1 MGRSQ
6 ARDGKLPHSEA
17 ISKDHLGAAAI
28 FAMLLYRTRT
38 MEGARSKCFLGKLED
53 SEFSTSTR
61 TVRTVRYRTVRYS
74 TCNTYRY
81 WYRSYPVSFQF
92 CGDAVCTV
100 PGTSGE

>member
-38 MEGARSKCFLGKLED
+38 MEGARSKCFLGKLEILN
-53 SEFSTSTR
+53 SVRVHVPYVQYGIVQYGTVLATR
-61 TVRTVRYRTVRYS
+61 IGTGTVRTL
-74 TCNTYRY
+74 
-81 WYRSYPVSFQF
+81 
-92 CGDAVCTV
+92 
-100 PGTSGE
+100 